1 MVRGL
6 VGGWRMFVVLA
17 FLAACLL
24 RFSKKLSAKNRDT
37 IWPSC
42 PDFEFHEDFAC
53 GIRIKFQELQRG
65 QNCFTIRDE
74 HWAGSDEFGLKT
86 AHPKKTKETKVAP
99 TFDRL
104 SQRFG
109 RVAGLTNN
117 VLGNWVGSDYNSAT

>member
-42 PDFEFHEDFAC
+42 PDFEFREDFAC

-65 QNCFTIRDE
+65 KIVSRLGMSTGQVRT
-74 HWAGSDEFGLKT
+74 GS
-86 AHPKKTKETKVAP
+86 V
-99 TFDRL
+99 
-104 SQRFG
+104 
-109 RVAGLTNN
+109 
-117 VLGNWVGSDYNSAT
+117 